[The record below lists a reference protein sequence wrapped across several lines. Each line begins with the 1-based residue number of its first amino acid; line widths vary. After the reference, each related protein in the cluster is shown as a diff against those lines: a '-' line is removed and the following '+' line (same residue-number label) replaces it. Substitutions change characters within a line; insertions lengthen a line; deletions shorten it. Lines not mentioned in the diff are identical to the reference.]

1 MLDLFWPTVAMAQ
14 EAPAGPAGDASQRF
28 FAQLML
34 ILSFVLIMYFL
45 FLRPQM
51 KRQKQVQQMLGGLKN
66 GDRVLTTGGLYGQ
79 VLGIKDDVV
88 VLKIAEDVK
97 VEVAKSAIAGVVTR

>member
-1 MLDLFWPTVAMAQ
+1 MFDLFGPTEALAQ
-14 EAPAGPAGDASQRF
+14 TPAGPAGGAQQRF
-28 FAQLML
+28 FAQLLL

-45 FLRPQM
+45 LLRPQM
-51 KRQKQVQQMLGGLKN
+51 KRQKAMQQLLGNLKN

-79 VLGIKDDVV
+79 ILGIKDDVV

-97 VEVAKSAIAGVVTR
+97 VEVAKSAIAGVTQK